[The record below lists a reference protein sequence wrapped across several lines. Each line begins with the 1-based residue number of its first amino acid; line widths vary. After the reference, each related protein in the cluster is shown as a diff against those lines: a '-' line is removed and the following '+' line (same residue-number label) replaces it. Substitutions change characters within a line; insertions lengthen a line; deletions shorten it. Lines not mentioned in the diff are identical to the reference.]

1 MAQQVLLD
9 VVAGV
14 VGALEFID
22 WHTQNLY
29 YWGLVSTRVHF
40 GTADQQSRHNGN
52 LFGQGLVSREI
63 RHSPA
68 GGTAAGLMLQQ
79 EMTIQFVEGGDL
91 ASTERDERQVHAGVG
106 YNAP

>member
-9 VVAGV
+9 VVAGI
-14 VGALEFID
+14 VGALEFVD

-29 YWGLVSTRVHF
+29 SWGLGSVAEPCRLAVYP
-40 GTADQQSRHNGN
+40 SRHVRN

-63 RHSPA
+63 RHSSA
-68 GGTAAGLMLQQ
+68 GGTAGGLMLEQ

-106 YNAP
+106 YSAP